1 MNDDLRLAIKG
12 LELLGSDHVLVDLT
26 NSSARVQAYSSDP
39 YLLMR
44 SMAVLRGASQR
55 VVFLDMPRASMRDAA
70 RLIGYLPGGTVGW
83 SEVSHSDL
91 DYRLRNKANC
101 LLSAKLAL
109 DCLDHEGGV
118 LLAIATPETYM
129 AVRGAIEHWLGAD
142 KFIGEVVYQIRSGG
156 GNDSR
161 WLSVEHETLLIFSRN
176 PESVSG
182 FRQKRTPAEI
192 AKFNEKDDEGAYKW
206 DTYIRKQTRQYYPIT
221 CPDGSV
227 LELDESG
234 KRISWLYSQDTFK
247 KKLIKGDVKFEQNSK
262 KRWRLFYKAR
272 LVDLD
277 KILRSIITNQSP
289 LGDIVQG
296 ADPEKTGKIF
306 LTETGSSEIKGYP
319 GEGAPAF
326 LKSADYYKFIVT
338 TFSSGGP
345 VYFPFNENGSALMA
359 GLYDELKGRSI
370 TVGGAS
376 YSKDYILWRVACSKM
391 RVEELEFSEGRKL
404 DLLHVS
410 EQDGAIM
417 CNLVKSRFPDIV
429 KWHDFSTESF
439 EVTVSKT
446 NVPVLILKQIK
457 DKERRIDLLAALK
470 EEKLILNSSVRIV
483 SNYSPF
489 VVRGLYLV
497 PDDVS
502 VEQFPMMYLK

>member
-12 LELLGSDHVLVDLT
+12 LELVGSDHVLIDLT
-26 NSSARVQAYSSDP
+26 NSAARVQAYTNDP

-44 SMAVLRGASQR
+44 SMAVLRGASQKI
-55 VVFLDMPRASMRDAA
+55 VFLDMPRASMREGA
-70 RLIGYLPGGTVGW
+70 RLIGYAPDGSVVW

-109 DCLDHEGGV
+109 DCLDHEGV

-129 AVRGAIEHWLGAD
+129 AVRGAVEHWLGAD

-182 FRQKRTPAEI
+182 FRQKRTATEI
-192 AKFNEKDDEGAYKW
+192 AKYKEKDDEGVYCW
-206 DTYIRKQTRQYYPIT
+206 DTYIRKQARQYYPIT

-227 LELDESG
+227 LELDEAG
-234 KRISWLYSQDTFK
+234 KRISWLYSQETFL
-247 KKLIKGDVKFEQNSK
+247 KKLKKGDVKFELNPK
-262 KRWRLFYKAR
+262 KGWRLFYKAR
-272 LVDLD
+272 LIDLD
-277 KILRSIITNQSP
+277 KILRSIVTNQSP
-289 LGDIVQG
+289 LSDIVQG
-296 ADPEKTGKIF
+296 TDPEKTGKIF

-319 GEGAPAF
+319 AEGAPAF
-326 LKSADYYKFIVT
+326 LKSSEYYKFIVT

-345 VYFPFNENGSALMA
+345 VYFPFNENGSALVA
-359 GLYDELKGRSI
+359 GLSDELKERSV
-370 TVGGAS
+370 TVGEAS
-376 YSKDYILWRVACSKM
+376 YSKDYVLWRVAGSKL
-391 RVEELEFSEGRKL
+391 RGEELEFSEGRKL
-404 DLLHVS
+404 DLLHLNG
-410 EQDGAIM
+410 EDEAIIYS
-417 CNLVKSRFPDIV
+417 LVKSGFPDVV

-439 EVTVSKT
+439 DVAVGEAK
-446 NVPVLILKQIK
+446 VPVLILKQIK
-457 DKERRIDLLAALK
+457 DKETRVDLLAAAK
-470 EEKLILNSSVRIV
+470 EESLILNSSVRVV
-483 SNYSPF
+483 SQYSPIL
-489 VVRGLYLV
+489 VRGLYLI

-502 VEQFPMMYLK
+502 VEQVPMMFLK

>member
-1 MNDDLRLAIKG
+1 MNDYLRLAFKG
-12 LELLGSDHVLVDLT
+12 LELVGSDHVLVDLT
-26 NSSARVQAYSSDP
+26 NSAARVQAYSNDP

-44 SMAVLRGASQR
+44 SMAVLRGASQKI
-55 VVFLDMPRASMRDAA
+55 VFLDMPRASMREGA
-70 RLIGYLPGGTVGW
+70 RLIGYEPNGTVGW

-109 DCLDHEGGV
+109 DCLDHDGV

-129 AVRGAIEHWLGAD
+129 SVRGAVEHWLGAD

-161 WLSVEHETLLIFSRN
+161 WLSIEHETLLIFSRN

-192 AKFNEKDDEGAYKW
+192 AKYDEKDDEGVFYW
-206 DTYIRKQTRQYYPIT
+206 DTYIRKQARQYYPIT
-221 CPDGSV
+221 CPDGSI
-227 LELDESG
+227 LELDEAG
-234 KRISWLYSQDTFK
+234 KRISWLYSLETFQN
-247 KKLIKGDVKFEQNSK
+247 KLKKGDVKFELNPRK
-262 KRWRLFYKAR
+262 GWRLFYKAR
-272 LVDLD
+272 LIDLD
-277 KILRSIITNQSP
+277 KILRSIVTNQTP
-289 LGDIVQG
+289 LSDIVHG
-296 ADPEKTGKIF
+296 TDPEKTGKIF

-319 GEGAPAF
+319 AEGAPAF
-326 LKSADYYKFIVT
+326 LKSSEYYKFIVT

-359 GLYDELKGRSI
+359 ALSDEIKGRSI

-376 YSKDYILWRVACSKM
+376 YSKDYISWRVARSKLKG
-391 RVEELEFSEGRKL
+391 EELEFSEGRKL
-404 DLLHVS
+404 DLLHVGG
-410 EQDGAIM
+410 QDVAIM
-417 CNLVKSRFPDIV
+417 CSLVKSRFPDVV

-439 EVTVSKT
+439 EVTVGEAK
-446 NVPVLILKQIK
+446 VPVLILKKIK
-457 DKERRIDLLAALK
+457 NKETRIDLLAAAK
-470 EEKLILNSSVRIV
+470 AENLILNSSVRIV
-483 SNYSPF
+483 SSYSPIML
-489 VVRGLYLV
+489 RGLYLV

-502 VEQFPMMYLK
+502 VEQIPMMFLK